1 MARHQHTT
9 GPRHRCFY
17 LGRHRRQGRSWRPP
31 KRKQVSQTA
40 KADSDIPLI
49 FNPIPID
56 NIRSISF
63 SDSSWANRSDGSS
76 QGGQLHMMADK
87 DSVEGK
93 QSWITIIDWKS
104 WKLRRVTRSSL
115 AGEVQAFSDCQDIQ
129 EWLRTFWQ
137 ELWGPTGIQLKQ
149 SDNYFYSDHAS
160 TILTDC
166 KSLYD
171 ALAKIETSGLQL
183 TERRPAIEATGSK
196 VRLGQTNCNVR
207 WVNSDRQFADGLTK
221 PDACD
226 DLRRF
231 QRQGFWKIIFDPEF
245 ISAKK

>member
-1 MARHQHTT
+1 MKILRGLNGEIQWLATNTRPDLAAGVSISAGTVNKAEIGDLQHANK
-9 GPRHRCFY
+9 
-17 LGRHRRQGRSWRPP
+17 LV
-31 KRKQVSQTA
+31 KTA

-56 NIRSISF
+56 NIRFISF

-87 DSVEGK
+87 AILEGK
-93 QSWITIIDWKS
+93 QSWTSVIDCKS
-104 WKLRRVTRSSL
+104 WKLRRVTRDSL
-115 AGEVQAFSDCQDIQ
+115 AGEVQAFSDCQDTQ

-137 ELWGPTGIQLKQ
+137 ERWSPNGIQLKQ
-149 SDNYFYSDHAS
+149 SGDSLYSDHAS

-183 TERRPAIEATGSK
+183 TERRAAIDATGCK

-207 WVNSDRQFADGLTK
+207 WVNSDRQLADGLTK

-226 DLRRF
+226 NLRRF
-231 QRQGFWKIIFDPEF
+231 QRQ
-245 ISAKK
+245 